1 MVDMGKSGSGAV
13 WIGFTFALLC
23 LTAVCTF
30 FAFWFGFDFDPDD
43 RPGSYYRAEIPKRQ
57 WVMAVSVAIP
67 AMAAVASMRSILTLP
82 RKVFWITVSW
92 VFLLIALA
100 AAVFCWIIGI
110 ESIESAKKFAELL
123 GG

>member
-1 MVDMGKSGSGAV
+1 MGKSGNGAI
-13 WIGFTFALLC
+13 WIGIAFALLC
-23 LTAVCTF
+23 LAAVSTF

-57 WVMAVSVAIP
+57 WVMAVSVALP
-67 AMAAVASMRSILTLP
+67 AMAAVASVHSILTLP
-82 RKVFWITVSW
+82 REVFWITAAS

-100 AAVFCWIIGI
+100 DVVFCWMLGI
-110 ESIESAKKFAELL
+110 ESIESAKYFAERF